1 MVHVTRSGD
10 EIVVSVAFSGDD
22 GTVGKSCYESAHII
36 S

>member
-1 MVHVTRSGD
+1 MVHVTCSRD
-10 EIVVSVAFSGDD
+10 ELVVSVTFSGDD